1 MRDENTKLNNYR
13 QRLVYLEQT
22 SEKLEEELR
31 QTLNKYRKE
40 EIENDLRDMALEIDI
55 TNKRIIYL
63 TKGL

>member
-22 SEKLEEELR
+22 SEKLEQELR
-31 QTLNKYRKE
+31 QTLNKYRKV
-40 EIENDLRDMALEIDI
+40 EIENDLRDMALEIEI